1 MEIRAAKVNSR
12 HVGTHQTHEL
22 ANSSVAVAQLG
33 PLRELVRRRPPVDR
47 VHECAP
53 EKDARRVGS
62 VEAMDVGGDGED
74 EDEEEDEED
83 AEAAL
88 ADSDEID
95 VNRPLPSMDELERI
109 ASHLGPTIRQ
119 FGVQT
124 RVWQVSP
131 LI

>member
-1 MEIRAAKVNSR
+1 MALN
-12 HVGTHQTHEL
+12 
-22 ANSSVAVAQLG
+22 
-33 PLRELVRRRPPVDR
+33 VRRRMNMFYRARKVPV
-47 VHECAP
+47 E
-53 EKDARRVGS
+53 EKV
-62 VEAMDVGGDGED
+62 
-74 EDEEEDEED
+74 EEEDEED

-109 ASHLGPTIRQ
+109 ASHFSPTILQ

-131 LI
+131 LIWIALPHSESWT

>member
-1 MEIRAAKVNSR
+1 M
-12 HVGTHQTHEL
+12 
-22 ANSSVAVAQLG
+22 LG
-33 PLRELVRRRPPVDR
+33 PTVSL
-47 VHECAP
+47 
-53 EKDARRVGS
+53 ARRLKTLHVTYAVQAS
-62 VEAMDVGGDGED
+62 SN
-74 EDEEEDEED
+74 EEEDEED

-109 ASHLGPTIRQ
+109 ASHFGPTIRQ

-131 LI
+131 LL